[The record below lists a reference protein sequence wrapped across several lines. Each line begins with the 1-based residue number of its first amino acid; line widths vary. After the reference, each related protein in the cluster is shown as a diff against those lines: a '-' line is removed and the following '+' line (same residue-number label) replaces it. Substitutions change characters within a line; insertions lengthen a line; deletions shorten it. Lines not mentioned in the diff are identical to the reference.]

1 MRMGS
6 NDRPV
11 ALMMPRRPVR
21 RSVATRR
28 ITVKLA
34 ADVPNRMGDM
44 RDFGPR
50 ALTPRDGWD
59 WLIQAWQLMWG
70 RPGLFVTVALFAPAG
85 TAGLLALPVWEWW
98 LPPGGGWVALLVT
111 VFCYGLPLSLTVT
124 LACGLARAANRKKLP
139 AARQLFNRTAVKALI
154 RTSLFLF
161 LLLLQGY
168 LVAYWVRDQLLPVDL
183 AAVDYGVPPPP
194 PPVNFGVTTTV
205 LGTQLSVLGSAL
217 LVLQVLLAW
226 FVIPL
231 HLFRELPLSVCW
243 RRSALA
249 VQLNPWLLPPLGLAG
264 LALLALPFVDLF
276 VIPAQVLA
284 LPLPVYLGT
293 LLYVAWNDVFQG
305 GAEEEEIVA
314 VQDRW
319 RAGIS
324 GEPVSR
330 QSPAAPHSNHHP
342 AKPRRRPR
350 WLRHGG
356 G

>member
-1 MRMGS
+1 
-6 NDRPV
+6 
-11 ALMMPRRPVR
+11 
-21 RSVATRR
+21 
-28 ITVKLA
+28 
-34 ADVPNRMGDM
+34 M

-168 LVAYWVRDQLLPVDL
+168 LVAYWVRDQLLPADL

-217 LVLQVLLAW
+217 LILQVLLAW
-226 FVIPL
+226 FTIPL
-231 HLFRELPLSVCW
+231 RLFRELPLSVCW

-264 LALLALPFVDLF
+264 LALLALPFLDLF
-276 VIPAQVLA
+276 AIPAQVLA

-314 VQDRW
+314 IQDQW
-319 RAGIS
+319 RAGVS

-330 QSPAAPHSNHHP
+330 QSPAAPCSNHRP
-342 AKPRRRPR
+342 AESRRRR
-350 WLRHGG
+350 
-356 G
+356 